1 MRFQFAQVVSELI
14 EPIAVRADAEGGQ
27 DGFVDLAG
35 GPAGYY
41 RSPVQQHFH
50 QADHARVVDLDA
62 GILCRPD
69 GDGQC

>member
-1 MRFQFAQVVSELI
+1 
-14 EPIAVRADAEGGQ
+14 
-27 DGFVDLAG
+27 VDLAG

-50 QADHARVVDLDA
+50 QADHARVVDLMPGYFA
-62 GILCRPD
+62 GPD